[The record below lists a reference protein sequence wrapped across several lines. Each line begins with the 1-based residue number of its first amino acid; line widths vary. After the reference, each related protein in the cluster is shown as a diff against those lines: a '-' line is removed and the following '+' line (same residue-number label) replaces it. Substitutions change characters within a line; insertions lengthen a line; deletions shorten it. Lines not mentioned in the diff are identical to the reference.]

1 MSVCVYRGDILNS
14 ITWLDFVAHKLSLRS
29 RMPKGQPL
37 WAELQLEQFAT
48 KKTQVS
54 HSVLSWNS
62 LENGATWVA
71 EVLRLGVWQ
80 GN

>member
-1 MSVCVYRGDILNS
+1 MSVCVYRGDILKS
-14 ITWLDFVAHKLSLRS
+14 VTRLDFVAHKLSLRS

-54 HSVLSWNS
+54 HSVPSWNS

>member
-1 MSVCVYRGDILNS
+1 MYRGDILKS
-14 ITWLDFVAHKLSLRS
+14 VARLDSAAHKLSLRS
-29 RMPKGQPL
+29 RTPKGQPL

-48 KKTQVS
+48 KKAQVS
-54 HSVLSWNS
+54 HSAPAWNS
-62 LENGATWVA
+62 LESGATWVA